1 MDFDLGRWL
10 PEFPVRE
17 EHLYLDHA
25 AVSPLPRP
33 VAAAMRRRIE
43 EKERSGHLS
52 WDRWMG
58 EILTCRHLGSRLMG
72 CTEED
77 VSLVGST
84 SQGLSL
90 VAEGLGLGPGDEVL
104 VGTEEFAANAA
115 PWLNLQRLGVR
126 VIRYPQPGGRID
138 PAEVARHMGPSTRVL
153 AVSWVAFHTGWIAPL
168 ERLVELCREHEALL
182 VLDAIQGLGVLPL
195 DMRRLGVDAVV
206 AGAHKWL
213 LGPEGIALLA
223 TSPQLRE
230 RLRPVLAGW
239 RNVEVTPRDF
249 TLTRLELLGD
259 GRRFEPGSFNGVGV
273 SGLAAA
279 LDLLASVGPDVVQAR
294 VEMLNRLLARV
305 LIAHGWEVVSPG
317 PGQPVA
323 GIVAARHPS
332 IPPRDVVSR
341 LGERHI
347 VCSARQDLV
356 RMSPHFYVTR
366 GEIEAFDRILGKA
379 GL

>member
-1 MDFDLGRWL
+1 MEFDLGHWL

-33 VAAAMRRRIE
+33 VAAAMRQRIE

-58 EILTCRHLGSRLMG
+58 EVLTCRHLGARLVG

-77 VSLVGST
+77 ISLVPST
-84 SQGLSL
+84 SQGLSFI
-90 VAEGLGLGPGDEVL
+90 AEGLGLGAGDEVL
-104 VGTEEFAANAA
+104 VGSEEFAANAA

-126 VIRYPQPGGRID
+126 VIRYPQPGGRVD
-138 PAEVARHMGPSTRVL
+138 PGEVARHMGSSTRVL

-168 ERLVELCREHEALL
+168 AQLAGLCRDRGILL
-182 VLDAIQGLGVLPL
+182 VVDAIQGLGILPM

-206 AGAHKWL
+206 AAAHTWL

-223 TSPQLRE
+223 TMPELRD
-230 RLRPVLAGW
+230 RLRPVVTGW
-239 RNVEVTPRDF
+239 RNVEVAPMDH
-249 TLTRLELLGD
+249 TLARLELLAD

-279 LDLLASVGPDVVQAR
+279 LDLLVSVGLDVVQAR
-294 VEMLNRLLARV
+294 VEFLHRLLARV
-305 LIAHGWEVVSPG
+305 LIAHGWEVLSPG

-332 IPPRDVVSR
+332 IPARDVVSR
-341 LGERHI
+341 LAERHI
-347 VCSARQDLV
+347 VCTVRQGLV
-356 RMSPHFYVTR
+356 RLSPHFYVTR
-366 GEIEAFDRILGKA
+366 GEIEAFDRILAKA